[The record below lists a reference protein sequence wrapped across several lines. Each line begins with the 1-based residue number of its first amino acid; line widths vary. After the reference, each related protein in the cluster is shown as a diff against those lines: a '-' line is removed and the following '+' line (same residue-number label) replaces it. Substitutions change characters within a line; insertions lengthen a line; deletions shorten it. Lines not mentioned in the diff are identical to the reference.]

1 MSENCLYLSIWT
13 PILDTENQTSVVV
26 ILNSGRLEGNISGI
40 EFASIGNVVV
50 VTVESR
56 HGSLGF
62 LATHDQI
69 VTGYLIFLMVN
80 KLYYITSLYT
90 F

>member
-13 PILDTENQTSVVV
+13 PILNSEKQTSVVV

-62 LATHDQI
+62 LSTSDQI
-69 VTGYLIFLMVN
+69 IKGN
-80 KLYYITSLYT
+80 
-90 F
+90 